1 MKIAYFTDTFLP
13 QVNGIATALAN
24 QATQLGKQGHNV
36 LIFTP
41 KLDGIHREKF
51 KAENVQVVHLPT
63 VPALLYP
70 EFKLGVF
77 GLPKVVQNLVRFK
90 PDIIHLHSPL
100 TVGMDA
106 VMAAKIFKKP
116 LVGTIHVYLT
126 DSSYLRWL
134 KYRLAVKV
142 IDNVVERYLNFLFS
156 QCDLVLAPS
165 KMLVKELSENGF
177 KKTVHYLP
185 NGVIL
190 KQQIVLSEAV
200 KKTIKKKYCLKEK
213 VVLHFGRLSPE
224 KNIDLLIKSFHYLI
238 KKHQNIS
245 LFIIG
250 DGPAKKKLVKL
261 TKKLGL
267 EKEIVFTGFIDHQ
280 ILISSGLLTVG
291 DVFATASTMENN
303 PMAVLEAMMFGL
315 PIVGVKQAGLVEL
328 VSSNGF
334 LAQPGD
340 VKGIAEKIEKILFD
354 YKLAA
359 SLTEQSLQ
367 NIKPYAVDKVADKLL
382 DFYKSLKPKTF
393 KPSVEKSMP

>member
-1 MKIAYFTDTFLP
+1 MKVAYFTDTFLP

-24 QATQLGKQGHNV
+24 QATELGKMGHNV

-41 KLDGIHREKF
+41 KLDGIPREKF
-51 KAENVQVVHLPT
+51 TADNVQVVHLPT
-63 VPALLYP
+63 VPVLLYP

-77 GLPKVVQNLVRFK
+77 GLPKVIKYLAKFN

-134 KYRLAVKV
+134 KYKLAVKV
-142 IDNVVERYLNFLFS
+142 VHKVMERYLNFLFN

-165 KMLVKELSENGF
+165 KMLVKELYESGF

-190 KQQIVLSEAV
+190 KQQKVLSDTA
-200 KKTIKKKYCLKEK
+200 KNNIKKKYGLKEK

-224 KNIDLLIKSFHYLI
+224 KNIDLLIKSFQYLT
-238 KKHQNIS
+238 KNHQDIS
-245 LFIIG
+245 LLIIG
-250 DGPAKKKLVKL
+250 DGPAKKALIKL
-261 TKKLGL
+261 TKKLGI
-267 EKEIVFTGFIDHQ
+267 EKQVVFTGFIDHQ
-280 ILISSGLLTVG
+280 KLISSGELSIG
-291 DVFATASTMENN
+291 DVFATASTMENS
-303 PMAVLEAMMFGL
+303 PMVVLEAEMHGL

-328 VSSNGF
+328 ISSNGF
-334 LAQPGD
+334 LAEAGD
-340 VKGIAEKIEKILFD
+340 AKGIAEKIEKILFD
-354 YKLAA
+354 KMLAA
-359 SLTEQSLQ
+359 SMKEKSLEV
-367 NIKPYAVDKVADKLL
+367 IKPYSINKVVDKLL
-382 DFYKSLKPKTF
+382 GFYHKLESETDRA
-393 KPSVEKSMP
+393 